1 MMMTSMKGRLFLVLL
16 AATGL
21 IWAFASVWIF
31 FQTRAQL
38 EHVLDTRLQEAA
50 RMVSS
55 LASANPAITTGDGLS
70 SANADKNY
78 DRQLSCQ
85 IWSFDGR
92 LVARSSEAPDDSLSP
107 QRDGLTD
114 QLVNGERWRV
124 FAISDTVK
132 NIRVLVGDRLG
143 LRERLVTDLIRG
155 LLWPAIF
162 ILPLLGLLTWRI
174 LGRGLRPLQ
183 TMATDLKRRHIEDLR
198 ALDTSRSPPEL
209 IPLVTSLNNLFAR
222 VAVARQRER
231 DFTAF
236 AAHELRTPIA
246 GLKVQAQ
253 VALAT
258 NDPGA
263 REKALRNIVVSVDR
277 TSRLVRQLLAIASLD
292 SATVVVRHDVVD
304 LRQLIDDVVSAVP
317 RRSDMSV
324 EIGSG
329 FDEISMRTNRDLL
342 TIALRNLYENAVNH
356 VGTPGRI
363 VWTATEVER
372 NVTIILEDDG
382 PGISEKDM
390 VHVRTRFYRGHHKD
404 HSGSGLGL
412 SIVEN
417 ALAKL
422 DATLHL
428 ENKEDGSGLR
438 SVVHL
443 KTLEADSFRL

>member
-1 MMMTSMKGRLFLVLL
+1 MMTSMKGRLFLVLV

-21 IWAFASVWIF
+21 IWASASVWIF
-31 FQTRAQL
+31 FQTRAQV

-55 LASANPAITTGDGLS
+55 LASANPSIASGDGLLPD
-70 SANADKNY
+70 NAGTNY

-85 IWSFDGR
+85 IWLFDGR
-92 LVARSSEAPDDSLSP
+92 LVARSSAAPDDSLSP
-107 QRDGLTD
+107 QRDGLSD

-124 FAISDTVK
+124 FAVSDTVK

-155 LLWPAIF
+155 LLWPALF
-162 ILPLLGLLTWRI
+162 ILPLLGILTWSI

-183 TMATDLKRRHIEDLR
+183 TMATDLKRRHIEDLSE
-198 ALDTSRSPPEL
+198 LDTTRSPPEL
-209 IPLVTSLNNLFAR
+209 VPLVKSLNSLFSR
-222 VAVARQRER
+222 VAAARQHER

-246 GLKVQAQ
+246 GLKIQAQ

-258 NDPGA
+258 NDPGG
-263 REKALRNIVVSVDR
+263 RERALRNIVISVDR
-277 TSRLVRQLLAIASLD
+277 TSRIVRQLLAIAGLD
-292 SATVVVRHDVVD
+292 SATVVVRDDVVN
-304 LRQLIDDVVSAVP
+304 LKLLIDDVVSAVP
-317 RRSDMSV
+317 KKFDFSV
-324 EIGSG
+324 EIGSNLN
-329 FDEISMRTNRDLL
+329 EISFRTNRDLL

-356 VGTPGRI
+356 AGKPGKI

-372 NVTIILEDDG
+372 NVTITLEDDG
-382 PGISEKDM
+382 PGISAKDM
-390 VHVRTRFYRGHHKD
+390 GYVRTRFYRGHHQN
-404 HSGSGLGL
+404 HPGSGLGL

-438 SVVHL
+438 SSVSL
-443 KTLEADSFRL
+443 SNGKD

>member
-1 MMMTSMKGRLFLVLL
+1 MIMTSMRGRLFLVLV

-21 IWAFASVWIF
+21 IWASASAWIF
-31 FQTRAQL
+31 FQTRTEV

-55 LASANPAITTGDGLS
+55 LASANSSVTVGDGLPP
-70 SANADKNY
+70 ANAGTTY

-92 LVARSSEAPDDSLSP
+92 LVARSSEAPGDSLSP
-107 QRDGLTD
+107 QRDGLSD

-124 FAISDTVK
+124 FAVSDAVK

-143 LRERLVTDLIRG
+143 LRERLVADLIRG
-155 LLWPAIF
+155 LLWPALF
-162 ILPLLGLLTWRI
+162 ILPLLGLLTWTI

-183 TMATDLKRRHIEDLR
+183 TMASDLKRRHIEDLSELNT
-198 ALDTSRSPPEL
+198 ARSPPEL
-209 IPLVTSLNNLFAR
+209 IPLVKSLNNLFSR
-222 VAVARQRER
+222 VATARQHER

-246 GLKVQAQ
+246 GLKIQAQ

-258 NDPGA
+258 SDPGG
-263 REKALRNIVVSVDR
+263 REAALRNIVLSVDR
-277 TSRLVRQLLAIASLD
+277 TSRLVRQLLVIAGLD
-292 SATVVVRHDVVD
+292 STSAVVGDDRVN
-304 LRQLIDDVVSAVP
+304 LRQLVDDIVSAVP
-317 RRSDMSV
+317 RRLDIIVKIRSDL
-324 EIGSG
+324 
-329 FDEISMRTNRDLL
+329 DEISLRTNRDLL

-356 VGTPGRI
+356 ASTPGKI
-363 VWTATEVER
+363 VWTATEGER
-372 NVTIILEDDG
+372 NVTITLEDNG

-390 VHVRTRFYRGHHKD
+390 VHVRTRFYRGRHQNHP
-404 HSGSGLGL
+404 GSGLGL
-412 SIVEN
+412 AIVEN

-428 ENKEDGSGLR
+428 ETKEYGSGLR
-438 SVVHL
+438 SSVSL
-443 KTLEADSFRL
+443 SNAKD

>member
-1 MMMTSMKGRLFLVLL
+1 MMTTSMKGRLFLVLVV
-16 AATGL
+16 ATGL
-21 IWAFASVWIF
+21 IWAFASAWIF
-31 FQTRAQL
+31 FQTRAQV

-55 LASANPAITTGDGLS
+55 LASGNPAISTNGLS
-70 SANADKNY
+70 SASAERNY

-85 IWSFDGR
+85 IWSFDGK
-92 LVARSSEAPDDSLSP
+92 LVARSSAAPDDSLSP
-107 QRDGLTD
+107 QRDGLSD
-114 QLVNGERWRV
+114 QSVNGERWRV
-124 FAISDTVK
+124 FAVSDTVK

-143 LRERLVTDLIRG
+143 LRERLVADLIRG
-155 LLWPAIF
+155 LLWPALF
-162 ILPLLGLLTWRI
+162 MLPLLGLLTWSI

-183 TMATDLKRRHIEDLR
+183 TMATDLKSRHIEDLSQ
-198 ALDTSRSPPEL
+198 LDTTRSPPEL
-209 IPLVTSLNNLFAR
+209 VPLVKSLNSLFSR
-222 VAVARQRER
+222 VVAARQHER

-236 AAHELRTPIA
+236 AAHELKTPIA
-246 GLKVQAQ
+246 GLKLQAQ

-258 NDPGA
+258 NDLRG
-263 REKALRNIVVSVDR
+263 RERALRNIVLSVDR
-277 TSRLVRQLLAIASLD
+277 TSRLVRQLLAIARLD
-292 SATVVVRHDVVD
+292 SETVVVRDDRVD
-304 LRQLIDDVVSAVP
+304 LRELIDDVVSAVP
-317 RRSDMSV
+317 KKSDISV
-324 EIGSG
+324 EIGYN
-329 FDEISMRTNRDLL
+329 FDEISLRTNRDLL
-342 TIALRNLYENAVNH
+342 AIALRNLYENAVNH
-356 VGTPGRI
+356 VGTPGKI
-363 VWTATEVER
+363 VWTATEVKQ

-443 KTLEADSFRL
+443 RNVGG